1 MTSIRI
7 LYQDEHLLVVDKPAG
22 IQVHPPER
30 GMPGA
35 SVLKEHMVKNLRIQT
50 GKYIYPVH
58 RLDGAT
64 SGVMVFALSSEIAS
78 KLQKQFKERTV
89 KKDYFAV
96 ARGWLQGQFTV
107 ADETHGETNFISLHR
122 FEIDRPIGKHARSR
136 YTLVLARPKTGKM
149 HQIRRSL
156 KHESHPIVGDTVYG
170 DGKHNRLWRELVPG
184 SGLFLKA
191 YSLEFTH
198 PMTGE
203 KIYHRSKW
211 GRRWHALFDQAGFCP
226 IKNPA

>member
-1 MTSIRI
+1 M
-7 LYQDEHLLVVDKPAG
+7 
-22 IQVHPPER
+22 
-30 GMPGA
+30 
-35 SVLKEHMVKNLRIQT
+35 QT

-78 KLQKQFKERTV
+78 MLQQQFKDRTV

-96 ARGWLQGQFTV
+96 ARGWLPGRLSV
-107 ADETHGETNFISLHR
+107 CDEKYGDTNFITLHR
-122 FEIDRPIGKHARSR
+122 FEIDRAIGKHSKSR
-136 YTLVLARPKTGKM
+136 YSILLARPKTGKM

-156 KHESHPIVGDTVYG
+156 KNESHPIVGDTVYG
-170 DGKHNRLWRELVPG
+170 DGKHNRLWRELAPG

-191 YSLEFTH
+191 YSLEFIH
-198 PMTGE
+198 PVTGE
-203 KIYHRSKW
+203 RIYHRSKW
-211 GRRWHALFDQAGFCP
+211 GRRWHVLFDIAGFCP